1 MKKNLFEELKNIDNK
16 LESIKND
23 DSLSPE
29 EKAKKCT
36 ELLDCD
42 IFELIGE

>member
-1 MKKNLFEELKNIDNK
+1 MKKDLFEELKNIDNK

-23 DSLSPE
+23 NSLSPE

-36 ELLDCD
+36 ELLDGD